1 MGKRK
6 ELEIVRHTAM
16 NHLEI
21 FLLEMILRQP
31 HGHDDLEI
39 GILLEGGV
47 YLFLETKPY
56 LLKKEIFIL

>member
-39 GILLEGGV
+39 GILW
-47 YLFLETKPY
+47 
-56 LLKKEIFIL
+56 KEAYTCFWKQNHIS